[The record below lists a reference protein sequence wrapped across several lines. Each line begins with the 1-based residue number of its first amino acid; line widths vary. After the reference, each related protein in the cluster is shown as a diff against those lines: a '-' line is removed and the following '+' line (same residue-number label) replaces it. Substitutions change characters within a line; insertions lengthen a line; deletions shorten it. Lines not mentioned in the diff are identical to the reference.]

1 MTCRSMDDGYGGK
14 WGGGQGKAG
23 MREGCCGWEKDEG
36 GGVGKTDNGFF
47 FVVGK
52 TAYVDKMGSRKKEKT
67 GTPLVDLAYQRAKS
81 VKAAKKAT
89 DGGKIVR
96 KSNKKSSRPPRKTQP
111 RTEEMQ
117 DVFQSDMSQRRQNRK
132 SSGVGK

>member
-1 MTCRSMDDGYGGK
+1 MLEEENRNEKMD
-14 WGGGQGKAG
+14 
-23 MREGCCGWEKDEG
+23 
-36 GGVGKTDNGFF
+36 
-47 FVVGK
+47 
-52 TAYVDKMGSRKKEKT
+52 GSRKKEKT
-67 GTPLVDLAYQRAKS
+67 GTPLVDLAYQRAKA

-96 KSNKKSSRPPRKTQP
+96 KSSKKSSRPPQNTQS

-132 SSGVGK
+132 SSGVRK

>member
-1 MTCRSMDDGYGGK
+1 MIKNAPIRYQDDSNI
-14 WGGGQGKAG
+14 
-23 MREGCCGWEKDEG
+23 RLV
-36 GGVGKTDNGFF
+36 GVE
-47 FVVGK
+47 
-52 TAYVDKMGSRKKEKT
+52 GSRKKEKT